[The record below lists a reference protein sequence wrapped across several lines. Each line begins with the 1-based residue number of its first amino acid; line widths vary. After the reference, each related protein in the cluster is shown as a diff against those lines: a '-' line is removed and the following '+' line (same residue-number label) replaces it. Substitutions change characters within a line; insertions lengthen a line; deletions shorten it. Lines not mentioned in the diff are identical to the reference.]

1 MRIIP
6 TALLIPALLAA
17 GLGGSACAQAPNTP
31 YPLSL
36 KGYPMAD
43 KKADRSGGGETPNTP
58 YPLSLKGYPVADKQ
72 PDNDPA
78 LSAAIR
84 RFLRDN
90 PAVVAEA
97 LERYRADRDRA
108 AEAARDAAVEPF
120 LKAAARDRP
129 GPGLGNADAPATV
142 YAFVDY
148 RCGHCKREDK
158 VLRAL
163 AAETP
168 GVRVAFVEYPILGGT
183 SVYAARAALAAAE
196 QGKYQQMHRA
206 LMDHR
211 GALTAAAVDALAS
224 ALDIDV
230 AAMKTAMNGAAI
242 ADRIA
247 RNKAA
252 AARLGFFGTPS
263 FVIGGRRRS
272 GFLDAAT
279 IRALLA
285 AGRRDAAEA
294 ATPDTP
300 YPLSHK
306 GYPVTDNCDPKIRD
320 TRPCAAQGRTP

>member
-1 MRIIP
+1 VAIKR
-6 TALLIPALLAA
+6 
-17 GLGGSACAQAPNTP
+17 
-31 YPLSL
+31 
-36 KGYPMAD
+36 
-43 KKADRSGGGETPNTP
+43 ADRDGGGETPP
-58 YPLSLKGYPVADKQ
+58 YPLSHKGYPVADKVADKQ
-72 PDNDPA
+72 PDGDPA

-196 QGKYQQMHRA
+196 QGKYQPLHRA

-224 ALDIDV
+224 ALDIDI

-285 AGRRDAAEA
+285 AGRRDAATA
-294 ATPDTP
+294 ATADTPYPLSLKGYPAPGKKADRDGGGETPDTP

-306 GYPVTDNCDPKIRD
+306 GYPVTDNCDPKTPD

>member
-17 GLGGSACAQAPNTP
+17 ATPVSASGPGGATPDTPHP
-31 YPLSL
+31 YPLRD
-36 KGYPMAD
+36 PVAD
-43 KKADRSGGGETPNTP
+43 KKADRSGGGETPDTP
-58 YPLSLKGYPVADKQ
+58 YPLSHKGYPKPVQ
-72 PDNDPA
+72 EPDGDPA

-120 LKAAARDRP
+120 LKAAARDGT
-129 GPGLGNADAPATV
+129 GPGLGDADAPATV

-196 QGKYQQMHRA
+196 QGKY
-206 LMDHR
+206 
-211 GALTAAAVDALAS
+211 S
-224 ALDIDV
+224 
-230 AAMKTAMNGAAI
+230 
-242 ADRIA
+242 
-247 RNKAA
+247 
-252 AARLGFFGTPS
+252 S
-263 FVIGGRRRS
+263 CIGR
-272 GFLDAAT
+272 
-279 IRALLA
+279 
-285 AGRRDAAEA
+285 
-294 ATPDTP
+294 
-300 YPLSHK
+300 
-306 GYPVTDNCDPKIRD
+306 
-320 TRPCAAQGRTP
+320 